1 MREGDQTQKR
11 KKKSHETCQS
21 HGTSCWSHGL
31 FLYYGLKRSE
41 LKYYYDEFRA
51 KIFFEA
57 IHLVGILGGK
67 SAFSEVFC
75 FFLSILTFPLGFS
88 LFRRENAKYLGI
100 LTFPSG
106 FSVFPQYFDFSE
118 GKVEVFYF
126 FQGKMQNTSV
136 F

>member
-1 MREGDQTQKR
+1 MSQIKDTCLVFETRE
-11 KKKSHETCQS
+11 
-21 HGTSCWSHGL
+21 
-31 FLYYGLKRSE
+31 YN
-41 LKYYYDEFRA
+41 
-51 KIFFEA
+51 EA

-75 FFLSILTFPLGFS
+75 FSLGILTFPLVFS
-88 LFRRENAKYLGI
+88 LFPRENAKYLGI

-106 FSVFPQYFDFSE
+106 FSLFPQYFDFSE